1 MDIVCL
7 SYDGNLADAALIAAM
22 GALMRLQLPGTR
34 RVDDEIFLTE
44 GEEGSAT
51 HVCAWSYLRNSEGF
65 SVVFQVVDN
74 ANGAQ
79 SVTDELQG
87 LQRSSDYQYQSSGLS
102 Q

>member
-34 RVDDEIFLTE
+34 RVDDEIFTTE
-44 GEEGSAT
+44 GEEDSAT
-51 HVCAWSYLRNSEGF
+51 RVCAWSYLSNSEGV

-74 ANGAQ
+74 VHGA
-79 SVTDELQG
+79 
-87 LQRSSDYQYQSSGLS
+87 
-102 Q
+102 